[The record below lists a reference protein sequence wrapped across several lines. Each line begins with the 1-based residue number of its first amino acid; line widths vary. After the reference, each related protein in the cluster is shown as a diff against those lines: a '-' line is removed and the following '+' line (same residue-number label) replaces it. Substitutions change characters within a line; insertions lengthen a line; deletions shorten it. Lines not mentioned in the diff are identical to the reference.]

1 MNNKAKIERD
11 EISKYSKFVGVRF
24 NPHLLNMI
32 NSKAK
37 QEEST
42 PSDII
47 REACMEYFDRN
58 YTNTEMM
65 LQQLQE
71 LSKKISYQDDKIEI
85 YGMLLLN
92 LVREWYTLFKYNG
105 REDDNKVLL
114 DRDIKAFEEQAA
126 KSLKNHPGILSQMVL
141 NIYEKEGAKDGE

>member
-11 EISKYSKFVGVRF
+11 EITKYSKFVGVRF

-58 YTNTEMM
+58 
-65 LQQLQE
+65 
-71 LSKKISYQDDKIEI
+71 
-85 YGMLLLN
+85 
-92 LVREWYTLFKYNG
+92 
-105 REDDNKVLL
+105 
-114 DRDIKAFEEQAA
+114 
-126 KSLKNHPGILSQMVL
+126 
-141 NIYEKEGAKDGE
+141 